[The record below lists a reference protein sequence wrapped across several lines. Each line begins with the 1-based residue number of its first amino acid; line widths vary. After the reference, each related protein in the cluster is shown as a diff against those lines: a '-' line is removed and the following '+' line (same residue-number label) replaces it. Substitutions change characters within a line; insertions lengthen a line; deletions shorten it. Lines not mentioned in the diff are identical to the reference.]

1 MGGTR
6 TYECIAKKITII
18 TDEIAILLQTLV
30 KQRFFQFLNG
40 LDEKYGSQRSQLL
53 LMTPLPSVEA
63 ACSMI
68 QQEES

>member
-53 LMTPLPSVEA
+53 LMTPLPSAEA